1 MTTTKEI
8 FREYLKRKGLKS
20 TPERNAVLETILSF
34 HNHFNVDELYDLL
47 RKQNKS
53 ISHASIY
60 RTLPLLIESG
70 LVSESLRCQGRVS
83 YEHIFGHDHHDHFRI
98 ELFADAGEVGNVGH
112 EQRQFATFAA
122 DVRRAGLQ
130 HTPDHHF
137 GDVFGKRAQATFHV
151 VQRAKQLVDL
161 ERG

>member
-8 FREYLKRKGLKS
+8 FREYLKRKGLKI
-20 TPERNAVLETILSF
+20 TPERNAVLETIFSF
-34 HNHFNVDELYDLL
+34 HKHFNVDELYDLL

-83 YEHIFGHDHHDHFRI
+83 YEHIFGHDHHDHLICIKCGRIIEFKDNRI
-98 ELFADAGEVGNVGH
+98 EKLQKEVCKKYKFEPSEHKLGI
-112 EQRQFATFAA
+112 
-122 DVRRAGLQ
+122 
-130 HTPDHHF
+130 
-137 GDVFGKRAQATFHV
+137 
-151 VQRAKQLVDL
+151 
-161 ERG
+161 RGYCNKCR